1 MRSSIAILAALAA
14 AACSG
19 PPTEPWPPRSEPP
32 PLAPNLPQPPPAPD
46 SAEAAQAV
54 ARTYYAL
61 VESGRLA
68 QAAALRVD
76 GQEEDVRPFRTL
88 HAEVGTPR
96 TVSLG
101 LVAAPVVLY
110 GRYATGGDY
119 RAYGKITLRRAEGA
133 GWRILRIETVSG
145 ARPTG

>member
-32 PLAPNLPQPPPAPD
+32 PLAPTPPQPPAPD

-88 HAEVGTPR
+88 HAEVGAPR

-119 RAYGKITLRRAEGA
+119 RAYGKITLRRADGPG